1 MVTLHSPRRFDM
13 VSPFVRRQ
21 RLAAVLRELREERGM
36 LADELAKRIHY
47 SRTKITRLENAY
59 GRPDVGDVVKILD
72 ALEVP
77 DDQWSQ
83 IVRLASAAAA
93 KGWWDSYGD
102 AMGARQ
108 RLYADLESG
117 ADTIREYN
125 DTSIPGLLQ
134 TPEFSD
140 ALVKVKRVEG
150 PLSFSPK
157 RMTEAR
163 QRRQQSVLCPD
174 GPTFDVIL
182 DEVVVRRINVPV
194 GIMAAQVHHV
204 VNLMTSEPRLNVRVL
219 PVDARIEG
227 VSIPRSAFFLY
238 TFPDSA
244 DPPIAVVETPSADLV
259 YAESGEVKQHT
270 KIYQLLGKAVLSS
283 EESLTCLAEAAEQL
297 TREAGLDG

>member
-1 MVTLHSPRRFDM
+1 M
-13 VSPFVRRQ
+13 VSPYVRRQ
-21 RLAAVLRELREERGM
+21 RLATVLRTLREEHGIM
-36 LADELAKRIHY
+36 ADELAKRIHY
-47 SRTKITRLENAY
+47 SRTKISRLENAY

-72 ALEVP
+72 ALGVP

-93 KGWWDSYGD
+93 KGWWDSFGD

-117 ADTIREYN
+117 AATIREYN

-140 ALVKVKRVEG
+140 ALVKLKRVQG
-150 PLSFSPK
+150 PLGFSPK

-163 QRRQQSVLCPD
+163 QRRQESVLCPD
-174 GPTFDVIL
+174 GPTLDIIL

-194 GIMAAQVHHV
+194 GIMTAQVHHV
-204 VNLMTSEPRLNVRVL
+204 VNLMTSEPRLKVRVL

-238 TFPDSA
+238 TFPDPT
-244 DPPIAVVETPSADLV
+244 DPPIAVVETPRADLV
-259 YAESGEVKQHT
+259 YTEADEVDHHT
-270 KIYQLLGKAVLSS
+270 KIYELLGKAVLSS
-283 EESLTCLAEAAEQL
+283 EDSLACLAEAAERL
-297 TREAGLDG
+297 TREAGSDG